1 MSDEHTKGHANTT
14 GEFKSAAQRAGAT
27 IQDTASKIGAETAEL
42 GEQVY
47 EQGARGARYVSK
59 NVEAQPLAALAIVG
73 GWLVHTSVATRAAR
87 WVLPTPPGPVSVTRR
102 TSSRRSRE

>member
-59 NVEAQPLAALAIVG
+59 NVEAEPLAALAIVG
-73 GWLVHTSVATRAAR
+73 AIGFVLGFLVGRDGHRAH
-87 WVLPTPPGPVSVTRR
+87 RR
-102 TSSRRSRE
+102 